1 LFFILNNAKK
11 LKKFSYLILKDSIKK
26 DKNKT
31 ILEDDAENI
40 LNESSLR
47 GNDIENMIK
56 RRITQS
62 SKFQKRL
69 SCTAN
74 DTRKNKKSSKTFLS
88 GEYVRESYDEG
99 DLFVNDSKIDI
110 GGDIE
115 TRDKEPIF
123 EKKDNLLGQEIE
135 YNPPKMIQK
144 QVDFIKVK
152 ESNVFNSADHDP
164 KSRSNS
170 KIFF

>member
-1 LFFILNNAKK
+1 M
-11 LKKFSYLILKDSIKK
+11 
-26 DKNKT
+26 
-31 ILEDDAENI
+31 EDDAENN

-69 SCTAN
+69 SCVVN
-74 DTRKNKKSSKTFLS
+74 DSRKNKISSKTFLS

-99 DLFVNDSKIDI
+99 DLFVNEDKIDNQ
-110 GGDIE
+110 GDFGN
-115 TRDKEPIF
+115 RDKEPIF
-123 EKKDNLLGQEIE
+123 ENQENHLEQETE
-135 YNPPKMIQK
+135 YNPRLTLQK
-144 QVDFIKVK
+144 KNDIIKEK
-152 ESNVFNSADHDP
+152 EPNVFNSADYDS

-170 KIFF
+170 KKNFSPSTFES